1 MADGIDFTLVGFE
14 EVRRKLAITPVKLRT
29 KGARRALSA
38 AANIVTKAA
47 RQNAE
52 RVDDP
57 ETGRRIRDN
66 IGKRSR
72 SAYSRR
78 TGDAMVSVGV
88 LTEKGRIPKGNP
100 DTGRRGNTPHWH
112 LVERGTETEL
122 GTEKARAQPFL
133 RPALADNI
141 GPVTDKFAAELD
153 KELEKA
159 LAES

>member
-14 EVRRKLAITPVKLRT
+14 EVRRKLAITPIKLRT
-29 KGARRALSA
+29 KGARKALST

-57 ETGRRIRDN
+57 ETGRRIRNN

-72 SAYSRR
+72 SGYSRR

-100 DTGRRGNTPHWH
+100 DAGPKGNTPHWH
-112 LVERGTETEL
+112 LIEL

>member
-14 EVRRKLAITPVKLRT
+14 EVRRKLAITPIKLRT
-29 KGARRALSA
+29 KGARKALSA

-100 DTGRRGNTPHWH
+100 DTGAKGNTPHWH
-112 LVERGTETEL
+112 LIEL

-141 GPVTDKFAAELD
+141 GPVTDKFAVELD

>member
-1 MADGIDFTLVGFE
+1 MADGISFTLTGFE
-14 EVRRKLAITPVKLRT
+14 EVRKKLAITPIKLRT
-29 KGARRALSA
+29 KGARKALST

-72 SAYSRR
+72 SRYSRR
-78 TGDAMVSVGV
+78 TGDAMVSIGV
-88 LTEKGRIPKGNP
+88 LTQHGRIPKGNP
-100 DTGRRGNTPHWH
+100 DTGRKGNTPHWH
-112 LVERGTETEL
+112 LIELGTETEF
-122 GTEKARAQPFL
+122 GTEKTRAQPFL

-141 GPVTDKFAAELD
+141 GPVIDKFAVELD
-153 KELEKA
+153 KEIEKA

>member
-1 MADGIDFTLVGFE
+1 MMADGVSFTLTGFE
-14 EVRRKLAITPVKLRT
+14 EVRKKLAITPIKVRT
-29 KGARRALSA
+29 KGARKALSA

-78 TGDAMVSVGV
+78 TGDAMVSIGV
-88 LTEKGRIPKGNP
+88 LSTRGPIPKGNP

-112 LVERGTETEL
+112 LVEL

-133 RPALADNI
+133 RPALESNI
-141 GPVTDKFAAELD
+141 GAVIDKFAVELD
-153 KELEKA
+153 KEIEKA

>member
-1 MADGIDFTLVGFE
+1 MADGVSFTLTGFE
-14 EVRRKLAITPVKLRT
+14 EVRKKLAITPIKLRT
-29 KGARRALSA
+29 KGARKALST

-52 RVDDP
+52 RVDDL

-72 SAYSRR
+72 SRYSRR
-78 TGDAMVSVGV
+78 TGDAMVSIGV
-88 LTEKGRIPKGNP
+88 LTQHGRIPKGNP
-100 DTGRRGNTPHWH
+100 DTGRKGNTPHWH
-112 LVERGTETEL
+112 LIEL

-141 GPVTDKFAAELD
+141 GPVIDKFAVELD
-153 KELEKA
+153 KEIEKA

>member
-14 EVRRKLAITPVKLRT
+14 EVRRKLAITPIKLRT
-29 KGARRALSA
+29 KGARKALSA

-100 DTGRRGNTPHWH
+100 DTGRKGNTPHWH
-112 LVERGTETEL
+112 LIEL

-141 GPVTDKFAAELD
+141 GPVTDKFAVELD

>member
-1 MADGIDFTLVGFE
+1 MADGVDFTLTGFD
-14 EVRRKLAITPVKLRT
+14 EVIRKLAITPIKLRT
-29 KGARRALSA
+29 KGSKRALGRA
-38 AANIVTKAA
+38 AAIVRKAA
-47 RQNAE
+47 RQNAL
-52 RVDDP
+52 RVDDA
-57 ETGRRIRDN
+57 ETGRRIADN
-66 IGKRSR
+66 IGQRVR
-72 SAYSRR
+72 GGYSRR
-78 TGDAMVSVGV
+78 TGDAMVSIGV
-88 LTEKGRIPKGNP
+88 LTQHGRIPKGNP

>member
-14 EVRRKLAITPVKLRT
+14 EVRRKLAITPIKLRT
-29 KGARRALSA
+29 KGARKALSA

-100 DTGRRGNTPHWH
+100 DAGRKGNTPHWH
-112 LVERGTETEL
+112 LIEL

>member
-1 MADGIDFTLVGFE
+1 MMADGISFTLTGFE
-14 EVRRKLAITPVKLRT
+14 EVRKKLAITPIKLRT
-29 KGARRALSA
+29 KGARKALST

-52 RVDDP
+52 RVDDL

-72 SAYSRR
+72 SRYSRR

-88 LTEKGRIPKGNP
+88 LTERGPIPKGNP

-112 LVERGTETEL
+112 LVEL

-141 GPVTDKFAAELD
+141 GAVIDKFAVELD
-153 KELEKA
+153 KEIEKA

>member
-14 EVRRKLAITPVKLRT
+14 EVRRKLAITPIKLRT
-29 KGARRALSA
+29 KGARKALSA

-100 DTGRRGNTPHWH
+100 DAGPKGNTPHWH
-112 LVERGTETEL
+112 LIEL